1 MTWNCLR
8 QNGDMLYAVNVYICL
23 MSHMPEQM
31 VMRLQD
37 GANIAG
43 HGVYIFKIRLPQIIA
58 YACRGGTSE
67 QTTNQWRQL
76 YVLTSQITG
85 VTNMSLD

>member
-37 GANIAG
+37 GANICAMVSIYLKSDFLKSLHMHAG
-43 HGVYIFKIRLPQIIA
+43 VALASKQQTN
-58 YACRGGTSE
+58 GG
-67 QTTNQWRQL
+67 NC
-76 YVLTSQITG
+76 
-85 VTNMSLD
+85 MC